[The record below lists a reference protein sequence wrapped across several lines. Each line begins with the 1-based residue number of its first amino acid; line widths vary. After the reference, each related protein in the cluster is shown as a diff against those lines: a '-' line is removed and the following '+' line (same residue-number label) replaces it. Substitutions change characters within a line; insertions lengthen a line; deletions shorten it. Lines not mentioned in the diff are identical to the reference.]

1 MLHDCAGDATITGEG
16 YKMAI
21 DLIPGMIDLY
31 EASVQIIRFVAR
43 FG

>member
-1 MLHDCAGDATITGEG
+1 MFHDCAGDTTITGEG

-31 EASVQIIRFVAR
+31 EASGAVVIAL